1 MADLGLE
8 FIVAEM
14 DLGDDGEQS
23 DDFATPTNSTK
34 SWRVKNRQIALRL
47 AEVGA
52 PVFPCNTHKN
62 PLVKWRA
69 ESTCD
74 ARTVEKWWRS
84 FPDAIP
90 AIDLAKA
97 GLIVSDMDRHG
108 GPDGLQNFFDRVGD
122 PTKFGAPMVATA
134 NGGVHLYFL
143 NQPDAPFGN
152 SAGEFKGLGVDVR
165 GAGGY
170 VIAPGA
176 TLPDGRQWLTE
187 PGSPDLVEAFDT
199 GKIPA
204 LPEQIAAALRR
215 TPASDAQA
223 TPVALPPSMPA
234 AVGERE
240 FAWAR
245 KKLETRAKELAETAK
260 NGRNNAL
267 NETAYSMG
275 RCVGAGWIAQEAVVT
290 ALERACQM
298 NGLWK
303 DDGSAQVR
311 KTIAS
316 GLKSGIGQPHPPLND
331 REIPGDDE
339 AERLGAQIAAALEA
353 RENPIP
359 DHLAVRFDP
368 ETGEIIQGEAPHAAP
383 HGQPPRAVEMETISA
398 ASLAGKPIPAQHWL
412 IKDMIPHGNVTTLGG
427 DGATGKSLLGLQLGA
442 AVATGKP
449 WIGFHT
455 AKGRVLFISAEDET
469 AELHRRLAR
478 IEPRLDLLSDLIIAD
493 LAGKDAVLAAPEG
506 REGLLKPTAL
516 FTALQRVIARDQPDL
531 LILDTL
537 ADLFGG
543 DEIKKVQARQ
553 FIGMLRGLALQHDM
567 AVVML
572 SHPSQS
578 GMNSGTGTSGNT
590 AWNNSVRSRLYL
602 ERRLRTEG
610 KRVVEDD
617 RDLRVLST
625 KKSNRSPTGG
635 QIVLRW
641 KDGKF
646 ERETQSAVNAADAAH
661 HADNVFLAL
670 LEQFIKEKRNVSP
683 NKGLTYAPA
692 QFQSHENAKGMT
704 GSELTRAMNRL
715 LQSGRIE
722 VEDFGPPSKLRQR
735 LVIANHGIDADAA
748 DLMGEQI
755 AAALD
760 AQTDEGGSTD
770 HDLPEPAD

>member
-14 DLGDDGEQS
+14 DLSDHGEQS

-97 GLIVSDMDRHG
+97 GLIVSDLDRHG

-176 TLPDGRQWLTE
+176 TLPDGRQWRTE

-204 LPEQIAAALRR
+204 LPERIAAALRAK
-215 TPASDAQA
+215 PEPEAQA
-223 TPVALPPSMPA
+223 ATNCDPLTSA
-234 AVGERE
+234 AAAGERE
-240 FAWAR
+240 RAWAR
-245 KKLETRAKELAETAK
+245 VKLDAQAKELAETAK
-260 NGRNNAL
+260 GGRNNAL
-267 NETAYSMG
+267 NEMAYSMG
-275 RCVGAGWIAQEAVVT
+275 RCVGAGWISQEAVVT
-290 ALERACQM
+290 ALEGACRA
-298 NGLWK
+298 NGSWR
-303 DDGSAQVR
+303 DDGPRTCRA
-311 KTIAS
+311 TIAS
-316 GLKSGIGQPHPPLND
+316 GLNAGLSQPHPPLVD
-331 REIPGDDE
+331 REMPGDE
-339 AERLGAQIAAALEA
+339 QAERLGAQIAAALGA
-353 RENPIP
+353 RESNPIP
-359 DHLAVRFDP
+359 NHLAVGSDP

-383 HGQPPRAVEMETISA
+383 HAQQPRAVEMEIISA

-412 IKDMIPHGNVTTLGG
+412 IKDLIPHGNVTMLAG

-442 AVATGKP
+442 ALATGKP
-449 WIGFHT
+449 WIGFYT
-455 AKGRVLFISAEDET
+455 EKGRVLFISAEDET

-516 FTALQRVIARDQPDL
+516 FTALERIIARNQPDL

-567 AVVML
+567 TVVLL

-602 ERRLRTEG
+602 ERRLRTDG

-670 LEQFIKEKRNVSP
+670 LEQFIREKRAVSP
-683 NKGLTYAPA
+683 NKGPTYAPA
-692 QFQSHENAKGMT
+692 LFQGHENAKGMRS
-704 GSELTRAMNRL
+704 SELGRAMNRL

-722 VEDFGPPSKLRQR
+722 VEGFGPPSKPRQR
-735 LVIANHGIDADAA
+735 LVIVSQGIGGDVS
-748 DLMGEQI
+748 GESE
-755 AAALD
+755 
-760 AQTDEGGSTD
+760 EGGSTD